1 MEKTGRN
8 ANIVYFDGKDQIAKL
23 EFILKGTNCS
33 AAGRGRNQ
41 LDP

>member
-23 EFILKGTNCS
+23 EFIFLKKTIVLL
-33 AAGRGRNQ
+33 RGEAEIN
-41 LDP
+41 